1 MDIESLLNVKPEDLA
16 KSLLRRR
23 LMLKESLPGVIRNL
37 EAEEEIL
44 SPKAER
50 LSKSYGEANSKVAEF
65 KETRT

>member
-44 SPKAER
+44 SPKWKDCLNHMEKLIVR
-50 LSKSYGEANSKVAEF
+50 
-65 KETRT
+65 